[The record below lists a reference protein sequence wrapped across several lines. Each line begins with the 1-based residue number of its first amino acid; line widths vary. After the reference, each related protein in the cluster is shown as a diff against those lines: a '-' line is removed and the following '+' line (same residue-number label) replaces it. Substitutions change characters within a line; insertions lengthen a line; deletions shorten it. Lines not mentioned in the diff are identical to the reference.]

1 MKLATLNTHSLV
13 EEDYEEKLIAFV
25 EKAAKEKYDVIALQE
40 VNQTHGGAKID
51 IEKPEYMVNKE
62 MGEIT
67 SDNHMWRIVSMLQER
82 GVPYYWAWTP
92 IKLGYGKYDEG
103 IGILSR
109 KKPEEMKSFYIS
121 AAHQYE
127 DWHSRKVIGVKIGAC
142 WYYSVHMG
150 WWKEEGDCFA
160 DQWKN
165 FLDNLIENDKIYV
178 MGDFNNPAHV
188 RKEGYDLVI
197 ESGFY
202 DTWHLAGQKDEGI
215 TVCKTIDGWY
225 DKGTSEKMRIDYIF
239 QNTEEKVAS
248 SQVIFNGDKDPVIS
262 DHFGVQVEI

>member
-1 MKLATLNTHSLV
+1 MRANDCT
-13 EEDYEEKLIAFV
+13 
-25 EKAAKEKYDVIALQE
+25 KER
-40 VNQTHGGAKID
+40 NC
-51 IEKPEYMVNKE
+51 
-62 MGEIT
+62 
-67 SDNHMWRIVSMLQER
+67 
-82 GVPYYWAWTP
+82 
-92 IKLGYGKYDEG
+92 
-103 IGILSR
+103 IGS
-109 KKPEEMKSFYIS
+109 
-121 AAHQYE
+121 
-127 DWHSRKVIGVKIGAC
+127 
-142 WYYSVHMG
+142 YSNNRQ
-150 WWKEEGDCFA
+150 EGDSFA

-225 DKGTSEKMRIDYIF
+225 DKGPSEKMRIDYIF